1 MGSSCGTK
9 KSGLVTAPS
18 VARPTKAIN
27 ELKQVTF
34 EKQDTFIEVKP
45 TKVALSQNN
54 SSQFSQYT
62 LKELKIG
69 HYFMESELKD
79 HTSKA
84 TISKSK
90 NRLDEWRAMAGFG
103 VEGSIDERIKNRNA
117 TPMGKTRYIDVDC
130 DVQILEADAEI
141 GLSNFKKAN
150 PRKFSVRV
158 GKGAPTRY
166 RWLGWK
172 IQANIRHFIIPG
184 KYDEYKTKGCLPRCL
199 NEIEKDIG
207 RTFPEHPLFSIDK
220 NGFIGQEALKN
231 VLKAYACYNS
241 NVGYCQGMNFI
252 VGFLLIIS
260 GLREEET
267 FWMFVALAN
276 YKITSDPLSL
286 PGIDGFYIEYFPLL
300 KVLIAIFDMQFHEK
314 IPELKEH
321 FDNTGFDPVLWLH
334 KWFQTLFLYSYPLAF
349 CIRIW
354 DAIFSNG
361 ISFIIPFSLTM
372 LRLLE
377 KSLLEKDFSAINDE
391 IKNIKENTILP
402 FPDYIIKQALKVR
415 VDWKTLDRQFL
426 EVYRIV
432 RQEQV
437 EYEKEKIKRRSSGAN
452 LLVPSDLNKK
462 LTHINHKRR
471 SFQDLSKE
479 IRIEEIINTYEPEK
493 GEKSVESK
501 SKGQFLPQ
509 LNIIRYES
517 KHRAAQGKLSVQKKF
532 KTGKRSPNRIT
543 FSESR
548 RVNQEWWELV
558 PQESKEEE
566 LKLPPLPEPKP
577 FIVEDKIIKEQI
589 GFIGLNVDK
598 RREREESGENSVYGD
613 QRGLPPSPATAM
625 APGEKAETT
634 FSLKPRPLP
643 KPLDILE
650 SLEKLS
656 QASNSSLHSSSRDL
670 KKKYITL
677 KSRTVKNKR
686 RENKKKA
693 LYTTEKNGM
702 VCIASIVKYGQEIE
716 ENIEGEEG
724 EDIRSQRIPELDSF
738 LTNESHSH
746 DKIGKLIAFGGQTYK
761 SKNILGEND
770 ELEDLESNNSPT
782 FSHCISSGSHYLRD
796 SIIFPKESL
805 QFPQPITTTTF
816 KDESGG
822 VTGLKF
828 GQSTIQRRESE
839 IPNLFQILTTSNQKT
854 KKTPQNSPTR
864 YKSQKV
870 VFISSPQNP

>member
-1 MGSSCGTK
+1 MGSSCGIK
-9 KSGLVTAPS
+9 KTGTMVITPKYRKNTLNDP
-18 VARPTKAIN
+18 
-27 ELKQVTF
+27 F
-34 EKQDTFIEVKP
+34 YYGKQDTMIDVTADGSSP
-45 TKVALSQNN
+45 DSTSQTT
-54 SSQFSQYT
+54 QFSM
-62 LKELKIG
+62 KELAIG
-69 HYFMESELKD
+69 HYFMESQLRD
-79 HTSKA
+79 HTSRA
-84 TISKSK
+84 ILSKSK
-90 NRLDEWRAMAGFG
+90 KRLDQWRAMAGFG

-437 EYEKEKIKRRSSGAN
+437 EYEKKKRRYSGAN
-452 LLVPSDLNKK
+452 LLELKEDEKI
-462 LTHINHKRR
+462 TEYIHKRH
-471 SFQDLSKE
+471 SFQDMEGVKDVE
-479 IRIEEIINTYEPEK
+479 IEEIINSYDEKEEIVLPE
-493 GEKSVESK
+493 
-501 SKGQFLPQ
+501 
-509 LNIIRYES
+509 LNIIKYES
-517 KHRAAQGKLSVQKKF
+517 KRFPKIIKKLTFPREGRS
-532 KTGKRSPNRIT
+532 GERSPNRIT

-548 RVNQEWWELV
+548 NIPEWKETKK
-558 PQESKEEE
+558 EGEEE
-566 LKLPPLPEPKP
+566 LRLPPLPEPKP
-577 FIVEDKIIKEQI
+577 FIVEDKVLMEQVRFVGVSTKSKE
-589 GFIGLNVDK
+589 
-598 RREREESGENSVYGD
+598 EEETLENNSIFS
-613 QRGLPPSPATAM
+613 GLPPSPV
-625 APGEKAETT
+625 GHGDIIDIREKVN
-634 FSLKPRPLP
+634 
-643 KPLDILE
+643 LDPIQKQDIME

-656 QASNSSLHSSSRDL
+656 QISNSCVHSPSSLTTKRF
-670 KKKYITL
+670 ITL
-677 KSRTVKNKR
+677 RSLKNKR
-686 RENKKKA
+686 KKKRGHKKP
-693 LYTTEKNGM
+693 LYRTEKDGI
-702 VCIASIVKYGQEIE
+702 VCIASLVKYPQEIE
-716 ENIEGEEG
+716 ENIEGEGKNEG
-724 EDIRSQRIPELDSF
+724 DV
-738 LTNESHSH
+738 
-746 DKIGKLIAFGGQTYK
+746 
-761 SKNILGEND
+761 
-770 ELEDLESNNSPT
+770 DLEPSFEHTNYLIQGGKSSPKSGGGVITIEERTPNNMKSNIINQLMNPQEKDKDSYPDIGGYNQTASPSISQLMSST
-782 FSHCISSGSHYLRD
+782 FFKD
-796 SIIFPKESL
+796 SEIYKTP
-805 QFPQPITTTTF
+805 PQILPSTTTNNQLKVNGF
-816 KDESGG
+816 KFATTRRSP
-822 VTGLKF
+822 
-828 GQSTIQRRESE
+828 QRRESDITRRELDLLNGIE
-839 IPNLFQILTTSNQKT
+839 IPNHLSPKKKIIQPRFKNQKIMF
-854 KKTPQNSPTR
+854 
-864 YKSQKV
+864 V
-870 VFISSPQNP
+870 ASPQINKPI